1 MALDESTSSVDLE
14 SERAMQHAL
23 ATAFGDATL
32 IIVAHRISTILDCDR
47 VVVMGN
53 GRILE
58 VGPPQELLRRPDGHF
73 RALAGSLAPEL
84 SS

>member
-1 MALDESTSSVDLE
+1 MIV
-14 SERAMQHAL
+14 
-23 ATAFGDATL
+23 
-32 IIVAHRISTILDCDR
+32 VAHRISTIMHMDR

-58 VGPPQELLRRPDGHF
+58 VGPPQELLEKPDGHF

>member
-14 SERAMQHAL
+14 SERAIQHAL

-32 IIVAHRISTILDCDR
+32 IVVAHRISTIMHMDR

-58 VGPPQELLRRPDGHF
+58 VGSPQQLLQKLDGHF